1 MAKSVKVSVLF
12 LCMAGA
18 LWMAAA
24 MASPQGRAPWD
35 EQASK
40 EVAAALHEMHEVWN
54 NGDIQSLKKLIA
66 GDDVLITFELDPVT
80 HEPIRLT
87 SKADLWQF
95 VDGITD
101 DIEDQSA
108 VSLLG
113 EPVLNCR
120 ATKNIGIC
128 TEECSVTVKL
138 PGGVEERHRLW
149 STATAVKYED
159 GWKWIQWHMSTAGP
173 TKIYKNGELVA
184 SK

>member
-1 MAKSVKVSVLF
+1 M
-12 LCMAGA
+12 
-18 LWMAAA
+18 
-24 MASPQGRAPWD
+24 
-35 EQASK
+35 
-40 EVAAALHEMHEVWN
+40 
-54 NGDIQSLKKLIA
+54 
-66 GDDVLITFELDPVT
+66 
-80 HEPIRLT
+80 
-87 SKADLWQF
+87 
-95 VDGITD
+95 
-101 DIEDQSA
+101 
-108 VSLLG
+108 
-113 EPVLNCR
+113 LNCR